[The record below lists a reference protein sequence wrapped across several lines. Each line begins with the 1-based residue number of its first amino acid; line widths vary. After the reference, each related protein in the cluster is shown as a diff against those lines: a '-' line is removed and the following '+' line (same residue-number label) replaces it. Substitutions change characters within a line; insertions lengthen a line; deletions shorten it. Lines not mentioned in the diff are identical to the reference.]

1 MIMMLTVERI
11 SRSRETRQP
20 VKLLK
25 QLLLLNENFDLK
37 TSRSAKTKCPGK
49 SHLNVNHVFL
59 FCLKMKRNTSKK
71 CFVLGI
77 ARKWWVDLEEGA
89 AMLELQD
96 YRI

>member
-1 MIMMLTVERI
+1 MVKRI

-25 QLLLLNENFDLK
+25 KLLLLNENFVLK

-49 SHLNVNHVFL
+49 SHLNVNHVFPVL
-59 FCLKMKRNTSKK
+59 SEDEEGHFKKK

-77 ARKWWVDLEEGA
+77 ARKGWVDLEEGA
-89 AMLELQD
+89 ARNYKITEFED
-96 YRI
+96 F